1 MTTGEATTKKPLW
14 LSIEE
19 AFLGLAPEDLS
30 GANLEAT
37 VQSVAAKL
45 DEAGYNVSKHGG
57 NLVDLRLALAE
68 MANAGKP
75 LMKDFNAAIAAF
87 SLDDVTAPFETAD
100 KLITEIAATWP
111 SFKNARCRPE
121 VIRIVEERKLELLIE
136 KARGLSGDDGIEL
149 LLNEAV
155 GHEVITSAM
164 EITAEKL
171 KEVID
176 AMAKRKAERE
186 RVKGLLEKV
195 GDKSDVEKVKF
206 LFENNVAD
214 ALIIELAGVDQG
226 AIEGAKKAMEEELK
240 EKQRLA
246 EEEAARKKAEAEG
259 PSLDAMAPEEIL
271 EHIEAVR
278 EIMEFSDKEN
288 EIRTMCEQSG
298 LPKSIVDVAISDP
311 AKLDELEKEAG
322 G

>member
-1 MTTGEATTKKPLW
+1 MTTGEATIQKPLW
-14 LSIEE
+14 LLIEE
-19 AFLGLAPEDLS
+19 ELLALAPEDLS
-30 GANLEAT
+30 GGNLEAT
-37 VQSVAAKL
+37 VQRIAGNLDAA
-45 DEAGYNVSKHGG
+45 GCNVSKHGG

-68 MANAGKP
+68 MQKVGRP
-75 LMKDFNAAIAAF
+75 LMKDFNDAVAGF
-87 SLDDVTAPFETAD
+87 TLEDVAEPFKVAD
-100 KLITEIAATWP
+100 KLVSDIGATFP
-111 SFKNARCRPE
+111 KFKRSECRSE
-121 VIRIVEERKLELLIE
+121 VIRILEERKLALLIE
-136 KARGLSGDDGIEL
+136 KARGLSGDEGIEL

-155 GHEVITSAM
+155 AHEVITSAM

-176 AMAKRKAERE
+176 VMAKRRAERE
-186 RVKGLLEKV
+186 RVLGLLEKV
-195 GDKSDVEKVKF
+195 ADKSDVEKVKF
-206 LFENNVAD
+206 LFENNVAEP
-214 ALIIELAGVDQG
+214 LILELAGVDQG
-226 AIEGAKKAMEEELK
+226 ALEGAKKAMEEELK

-259 PSLDAMAPEEIL
+259 PSLDAIPPEEML
-271 EHIEAVR
+271 EHIEAIR

-298 LPKSIVDVAISDP
+298 LPKSLVDIAVSDP

>member
-1 MTTGEATTKKPLW
+1 MTTGEATTTKPLW

-19 AFLGLAPEDLS
+19 ACLGLAPEDLS

-45 DEAGYNVSKHGG
+45 DEAGYNVSKNGG

-68 MANAGKP
+68 MAKAGKP
-75 LMKDFNAAIAAF
+75 LMQDLNAAIAAF

-100 KLITEIAATWP
+100 KLINTMGATWP
-111 SFKNARCRPE
+111 SFKLARCRPE
-121 VIRIVEERKLELLIE
+121 VIRILEERKLELLIE
-136 KARGLSGDDGIEL
+136 KARGLAGDEGIEL

-155 GHEVITSAM
+155 DHEVIISAM

-176 AMAKRKAERE
+176 AVAKRRAERE
-186 RVKGLLEKV
+186 RVKGLIEKV

-206 LFENNVAD
+206 LFENNVAEP
-214 ALIIELAGVDQG
+214 LILELAGVDQG
-226 AIEGAKKAMEEELK
+226 AIDGAKKAMEEELK

-259 PSLDAMAPEEIL
+259 PSLDAISPEEML
-271 EHIEAVR
+271 EHIEAIR

-298 LPKSIVDVAISDP
+298 LPKSLVDIAVSDP
-311 AKLDELEKEAG
+311 GKLDELEKEAG

>member
-1 MTTGEATTKKPLW
+1 MTTGEATTNKPLW

-30 GANLEAT
+30 GASLEAT
-37 VQSVAAKL
+37 VQSIAAKL

-68 MANAGKP
+68 MSQAGRP
-75 LMKDFNAAIAAF
+75 LMKDLNTAIAAF
-87 SLDDVTAPFETAD
+87 GLDDVAAPFATAD
-100 KLITEIAATWP
+100 KLINEIAATWP
-111 SFKNARCRPE
+111 SFKNSRCRPE
-121 VIRIVEERKLELLIE
+121 VIRMVEERKLELLIE
-136 KARGLSGDDGIEL
+136 KARGLSGDEGIEL
-149 LLNEAV
+149 LLNEGV
-155 GHEVITSAM
+155 DHEVITSAM
-164 EITAEKL
+164 EITEEKL

-176 AMAKRKAERE
+176 AIAKRKAERE
-186 RVKGLLEKV
+186 RVMGLLEKV

-206 LFENNVAD
+206 LIENDVAE
-214 ALIIELAGVDQG
+214 ALILELAGVDQG
-226 AIEGAKKAMEEELK
+226 ALDGAKKAMEEELK

-259 PSLDAMAPEEIL
+259 PSLDAMSPEEML

-298 LPKSIVDVAISDP
+298 LPKAIVDIAVSDP
-311 AKLDELEKEAG
+311 DKLDELEKQAG

>member
-1 MTTGEATTKKPLW
+1 MTTGEATTTKPLW

-19 AFLGLAPEDLS
+19 ACLGLAPEDLS

-37 VQSVAAKL
+37 VQSIAAKL

-68 MANAGKP
+68 MAKAGKP
-75 LMKDFNAAIAAF
+75 LMQDLNAAIAAF

-100 KLITEIAATWP
+100 KLINTMGATWP
-111 SFKNARCRPE
+111 SFKLARCRPE
-121 VIRIVEERKLELLIE
+121 VIRILEERKLELLIE
-136 KARGLSGDDGIEL
+136 KARGLAGDEGIEL

-155 GHEVITSAM
+155 DHEVIISAM

-176 AMAKRKAERE
+176 AVAKRRAERE
-186 RVKGLLEKV
+186 RVKGLIEKV

-206 LFENNVAD
+206 LFENNVAEP
-214 ALIIELAGVDQG
+214 LVLELAGVDQG
-226 AIEGAKKAMEEELK
+226 AIDGAKKAMEEELK

-259 PSLDAMAPEEIL
+259 PSLDAIPPEEML
-271 EHIEAVR
+271 EHIEAIR
-278 EIMEFSDKEN
+278 EIMEFSDQEK

-298 LPKSIVDVAISDP
+298 LPKSIVDVAIADP
-311 AKLDELEKEAG
+311 AKLDELEKKAG